1 MMLVNIYEAKR
12 LFSELI
18 RRVLS
23 GETIMI
29 ANYNK
34 PVAELRPIQ
43 QKLAKPRPWGLC
55 AGKIHLH
62 GNFNDPLPES
72 LLQDFE

>member
-1 MMLVNIYEAKR
+1 MLVNIYEAKR

-18 RRVLS
+18 RRVLL
-23 GETIMI
+23 GETVTI

-34 PVAELRPIQ
+34 PVAELKPISSKPARVRPY
-43 QKLAKPRPWGLC
+43 GLC
-55 AGKIHLH
+55 AGEIQFR
-62 GNFNDPLPES
+62 GGFNDPLPSS

>member
-1 MMLVNIYEAKR
+1 MLVNIYEAKR

-18 RRVLS
+18 RRVLL
-23 GETIMI
+23 GETVTI

-34 PVAELRPIQ
+34 PVAELKPIPSKPARVRPY
-43 QKLAKPRPWGLC
+43 GLC
-55 AGKIHLH
+55 AGEIQFC
-62 GNFNDPLPES
+62 GGFNDPLPPS